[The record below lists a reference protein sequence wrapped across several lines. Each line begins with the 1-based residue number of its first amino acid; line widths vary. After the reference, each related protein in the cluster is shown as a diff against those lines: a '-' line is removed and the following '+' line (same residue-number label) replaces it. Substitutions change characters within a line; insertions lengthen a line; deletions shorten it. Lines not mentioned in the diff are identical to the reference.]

1 MKGYALKPFLKYVSR
16 KFLFLLVTYFIAI
29 TIVFILPRAIPG
41 NPLATLLRQIFQ
53 QGQAN
58 PELIRSVHKTLMD
71 EFGLGK
77 PWYEQYV
84 DFILRAFKGDLGT
97 SISSY
102 PKKTLDLIIP
112 VMPWTLML
120 LIPSIITAWIIGNT
134 LGAVAG
140 YKRGSFT
147 DKFTLNF
154 SLIVSQIPYYWLGML
169 LIFTLSVKLHIFP
182 GQGGYSQGT
191 IPTFTLKFILD
202 MLYHYILPFLSIVIS
217 ALGGWAIGT
226 RVLVIYELD
235 ADYVNFGE
243 LLGLKEKTVFRYIF
257 RNSILPQ
264 VTGLALSLG
273 SSLGGALITE
283 IIFNYPGTGY
293 LLFRALSTLDYPLIQ
308 GIFIILIGSVY
319 LANFLVDFIYAI
331 IDPRIRLG
339 QSEGS

>member
-1 MKGYALKPFLKYVSR
+1 MKDHALKPFLKYIGR
-16 KFLFLLVTYFIAI
+16 KFLFLLITYFIAI

-41 NPLATLLRQIFQ
+41 NPLSTLLRQIFQ

-58 PELIRSVHKTLMD
+58 PELIRSVHKTLME

-77 PWYEQYV
+77 PWYQQYT

-102 PKKTLDLIIP
+102 PKKTLDLIVP
-112 VMPWTLML
+112 VIPWTLML

-140 YKRGSFT
+140 FKRGSFT

-273 SSLGGALITE
+273 GALGGALITE
-283 IIFNYPGTGY
+283 IIFNYPE
-293 LLFRALSTLDYPLIQ
+293 LD
-308 GIFIILIGSVY
+308 
-319 LANFLVDFIYAI
+319 IYCSG
-331 IDPRIRLG
+331 L
-339 QSEGS
+339 

>member
-1 MKGYALKPFLKYVSR
+1 MKDHALKPFLKYIGR
-16 KFLFLLVTYFIAI
+16 KFLFLLITYFIAI

-41 NPLATLLRQIFQ
+41 NPLSTLLRQIFQ

-58 PELIRSVHKTLMD
+58 PELIRSVHKTLME

-77 PWYEQYV
+77 PWYQQYT
-84 DFILRAFKGDLGT
+84 DFILRAFRGDLGT

-102 PKKTLDLIIP
+102 PKKTLDLIVP
-112 VMPWTLML
+112 VIPWTLML

-140 YKRGSFT
+140 FKRGSFT

-154 SLIVSQIPYYWLGML
+154 SLIVSQVPYYWLGML

-235 ADYVNFGE
+235 ADYVSFGE
-243 LLGLKEKTVFRYIF
+243 LLGLREKTVFRYIF

-273 SSLGGALITE
+273 GALGGALITE

-308 GIFIILIGSVY
+308 GIFIILIGSIY
-319 LANFLVDFIYAI
+319 LANFLVDFVYAL

>member
-1 MKGYALKPFLKYVSR
+1 MKGYAFKPFLKYVSR
-16 KFLFLLVTYFIAI
+16 KFIFLLITYFIAI

-58 PELIRSVHKTLMD
+58 PELIRSVHKTLMN

-77 PWYEQYV
+77 PWYEQYI

-140 YKRGSFT
+140 YRRGSFT

-154 SLIVSQIPYYWLGML
+154 SLVVSQIPYYWLGML

-308 GIFIILIGSVY
+308 GIFIILIGSIY

>member
-1 MKGYALKPFLKYVSR
+1 MKDHALKPFLKYIGR
-16 KFLFLLVTYFIAI
+16 KFLFLLITYFIAI

-41 NPLATLLRQIFQ
+41 NPLSTLLRQIFQ

-58 PELIRSVHKTLMD
+58 PELIRSVHKTLME

-77 PWYEQYV
+77 PWYQQYI

-102 PKKTLDLIIP
+102 PKKTLDLIVP
-112 VMPWTLML
+112 VIPWTLML

-140 YKRGSFT
+140 FKRGSFT

-273 SSLGGALITE
+273 GALGGALITE

-308 GIFIILIGSVY
+308 GIFIILIGSIY
-319 LANFLVDFIYAI
+319 LANFLVDFVYAL

>member
-1 MKGYALKPFLKYVSR
+1 MKDHALKPFLKYIGR
-16 KFLFLLVTYFIAI
+16 KFFFLLITYFIAI

-41 NPLATLLRQIFQ
+41 NPLSTLLRQIFQ

-58 PELIRSVHKTLMD
+58 PELIRSVLKTLME

-77 PWYEQYV
+77 PWYQQYT
-84 DFILRAFKGDLGT
+84 DFILRAFRGDLGT

-102 PKKTLDLIIP
+102 PKKTLDLIVP
-112 VMPWTLML
+112 VIPWTLML

-140 YKRGSFT
+140 FKRGSFT

-154 SLIVSQIPYYWLGML
+154 SLIVSQVPYYWLGML

-235 ADYVNFGE
+235 ADYVSFGE
-243 LLGLKEKTVFRYIF
+243 LLGLREKTVFRYIF

-273 SSLGGALITE
+273 GALGGALITE

-308 GIFIILIGSVY
+308 GIFIILIGSIY
-319 LANFLVDFIYAI
+319 LANFLVDFVYAL